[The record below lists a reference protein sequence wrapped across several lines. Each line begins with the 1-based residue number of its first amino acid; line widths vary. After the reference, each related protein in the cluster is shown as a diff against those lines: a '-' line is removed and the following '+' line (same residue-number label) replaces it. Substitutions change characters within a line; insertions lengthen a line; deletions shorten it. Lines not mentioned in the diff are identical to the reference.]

1 MWIIGC
7 CTSRTRV
14 YPCRQSSFK
23 NEHLKGTWGVIYGKS
38 MNVHVVVLFQYCP
51 TYVNINIVCFL
62 FFFQGVLQRRPYFGP
77 WSPPSIPSK
86 TAAAATRTTTTLTNN
101 HILHLSNRDPY
112 RHILWSLDQHVAINI
127 PTIRSVRL
135 IQKIQ
140 QDSFWHMVQGRAGNM
155 NMTEAP
161 HFAINLPWHGF
172 LQEQST
178 VDESMEYVHK
188 RS

>member
-1 MWIIGC
+1 MGCHLWKIHECPRGSIISILPNIC
-7 CTSRTRV
+7 
-14 YPCRQSSFK
+14 Q
-23 NEHLKGTWGVIYGKS
+23 H
-38 MNVHVVVLFQYCP
+38 QYC
-51 TYVNINIVCFL
+51 VFSV
-62 FFFQGVLQRRPYFGP
+62 FFQGVLQRRPYFGP